1 MFLEFLKLVETLETK
16 DFKLLKNV
24 KTWWISTLS
33 PLKHGIAKYKGSIVK
48 MHYDCVKT
56 KFDHENLKL
65 LCDLELILALPYFT
79 PMLEVA

>member
-1 MFLEFLKLVETLETK
+1 M
-16 DFKLLKNV
+16 
-24 KTWWISTLS
+24 S
-33 PLKHGIAKYKGSIVK
+33 PLKHGIVEYKGLIVK

-56 KFDHENLKL
+56 KFDHENLEL